1 MKIRSTRAAGA
12 TAGSAALLLVLGA
25 CGSSGGSGASAG
37 SGGSDGGAAV
47 SDEAAELVSAAEG
60 RVSDALRTTAED
72 IEVPPAEPYD
82 VGSKRLMVISCGQ
95 GAPSCAAQSEAVV
108 EAAQA
113 AGWETTPIR
122 DAQFQNSRAD
132 GFVKEAINEGIDVIV
147 YASSDPNTF
156 VQSARAA
163 AEAGIVQVAFNNPV
177 GDELKD
183 VVIQV
188 TPDNV
193 QRGQLIG
200 DWIIAQSGCEGSV
213 GVFNDPAYAVTV
225 LQVGS
230 TVDRLEECG
239 DSLEITEVDIES
251 SEMGQVGPPFFTA
264 ALAQFPS
271 GQMDYAVGPY
281 DTMAARMAVTA
292 SDQGRTDVAV
302 TGFDGAP
309 ANVELIADGVQAVS
323 VTSPFEYLG
332 WVAIDQAARQG
343 AGLELYDAT
352 RVPARLV
359 TAENAGSFPN
369 FWEPEDFDY
378 KTMFTT
384 AWAGS

>member
-12 TAGSAALLLVLGA
+12 TTGSAALLLVLGA
-25 CGSSGGSGASAG
+25 CGGSASSDSSGGSG
-37 SGGSDGGAAV
+37 GGAAV

-60 RVSDALRTTAED
+60 RVTDALRTTAED
-72 IEVPPAEPYD
+72 IEMPPAEPFD
-82 VGSKRLMVISCGQ
+82 PGSKRVMVISCGQ

-156 VQSARAA
+156 AQSARAA

-177 GDELKD
+177 GDELRD

-200 DWIIAQSGCEGSV
+200 DWIIAESGCEGSV

-225 LQVGS
+225 LQVSS
-230 TVDRLEECG
+230 TVDRLRECG
-239 DSLEITEVDIES
+239 DSLEITEVDIAS
-251 SEMGQVGPPFFTA
+251 SDQGQAGPPFFTA

-271 GQMDYAVGPY
+271 GQMDYAVAPY
-281 DTMAARMAVTA
+281 DTVAAPMAVTA

-302 TGFDGAP
+302 TGYDGAP
-309 ANVELIADGVQAVS
+309 SNVELIADGVQAVS
-323 VTSPFEYLG
+323 VASPFEYLG
-332 WVAIDQAARQG
+332 WVAVDQAARQG

-352 RVPARLV
+352 KIPARLV
-359 TAENAGSFPN
+359 TAENAESFPN
-369 FWEPEDFDY
+369 FWEPEDFDF
-378 KTMFTT
+378 KTTFTT